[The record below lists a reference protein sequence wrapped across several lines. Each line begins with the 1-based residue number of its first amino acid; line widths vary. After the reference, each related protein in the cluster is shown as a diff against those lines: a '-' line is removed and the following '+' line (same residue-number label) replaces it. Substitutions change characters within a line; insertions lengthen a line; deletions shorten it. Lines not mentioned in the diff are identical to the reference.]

1 MNIRTKLT
9 LQFTIIIA
17 LILIIFSISLYYFQA
32 DYRKR
37 EYLERIET
45 RARMVARLLG
55 NRKNVDKRIFAII
68 DRSASDFSL
77 LDEYIE
83 IYDRNEDLVYKRG
96 LGDPLNF
103 TPLIRESLAKNKK
116 YSFKNNL
123 NDALVLLHFT
133 NKKPYYIYVSAFD
146 KYGLQKL
153 NNLLNILII
162 GLGGSIILSLFF
174 GYYLSFRALSPINT
188 IIEEV
193 NNITA
198 SNLSKR
204 INEGNNID
212 ELAILAKTFN
222 HMLQRLELAF
232 EMQKNFVNNASHEFR
247 TPLTLILGEIELALK
262 KDVSIQEYKIILN
275 DIYSDIKSLDH
286 LSNDLLDLAYVS
298 FDKSNIFLD
307 EVRVDE
313 ALLQVSEEIPR
324 RKKECKIDLR
334 FGYMP
339 ENSDRLIIVGNEFFL
354 KTVFSN
360 LINNG
365 CKYSENHSVQIF
377 FTVNDHSIVITFT
390 DQGIGIP
397 EGETDK
403 IFQPFY
409 RASNQKSRQGHGL
422 GLALV
427 ENIIKLH
434 KGNISVS
441 SVLNQG
447 TTFTVEFFTN

>member
-1 MNIRTKLT
+1 
-9 LQFTIIIA
+9 
-17 LILIIFSISLYYFQA
+17 
-32 DYRKR
+32 
-37 EYLERIET
+37 
-45 RARMVARLLG
+45 
-55 NRKNVDKRIFAII
+55 
-68 DRSASDFSL
+68 
-77 LDEYIE
+77 
-83 IYDRNEDLVYKRG
+83 
-96 LGDPLNF
+96 
-103 TPLIRESLAKNKK
+103 
-116 YSFKNNL
+116 
-123 NDALVLLHFT
+123 
-133 NKKPYYIYVSAFD
+133 
-146 KYGLQKL
+146 
-153 NNLLNILII
+153 
-162 GLGGSIILSLFF
+162 
-174 GYYLSFRALSPINT
+174 
-188 IIEEV
+188 
-193 NNITA
+193 
-198 SNLSKR
+198 
-204 INEGNNID
+204 
-212 ELAILAKTFN
+212 
-222 HMLQRLELAF
+222 MLQRLELAF

-247 TPLTLILGEIELALK
+247 TPLTLILGEIELALN

-377 FTVNDHSIVITFT
+377 FTVNDHNIVITFT

-441 SVLNQG
+441 SVLDQG
-447 TTFTVEFFTN
+447 TTFTVELFTN